1 MAQKVGKD
9 HRRLMDLAE
18 AQGYTIKVTAKSHF
32 QIRDPEGRII
42 AYTGGTTSDKRSLVK
57 FRADLRRGGVITE

>member
-9 HRRLMDLAE
+9 HRRLMDIAE
-18 AQGYTIKVTAKSHF
+18 SQGYTIRVTSKSHF

-42 AYTGGTTSDKRSLVK
+42 AYTGGTTSDHRSLAR
-57 FRADLRRGGVITE
+57 FRSDLRRGGVVLP